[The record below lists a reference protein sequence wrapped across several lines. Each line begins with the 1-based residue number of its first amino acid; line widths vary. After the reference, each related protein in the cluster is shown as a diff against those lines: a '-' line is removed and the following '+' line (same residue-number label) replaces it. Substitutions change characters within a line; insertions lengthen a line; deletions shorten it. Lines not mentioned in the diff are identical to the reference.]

1 MSNTNPLA
9 LVTGASGGIGAEL
22 ARELAKNGHD
32 LVLVAR
38 NTSQLESLATELAQ
52 KHSISA
58 QTITADLGLPG
69 AGHALATDLASRGL
83 AIDVLVNNAG
93 YADFGNLWEADAGKI
108 DGMLTL
114 NMATLTELMHDLL
127 PGMVSRKRGRVLN
140 VASTAAFMPGP
151 LMSTYYA
158 TKAYVLSLSEG
169 VAEELKGTGVTVTAL
184 CPGPTATGFV
194 AKAEMEA
201 SKLFKGGKTMS
212 PTTVAE
218 IGVKGMLAGK
228 TVVITGTKNK
238 FQALTPK
245 FIPRRF
251 VPAAVKRAQAA
262 TH

>member
-1 MSNTNPLA
+1 MSNIKPLA
-9 LVTGASGGIGAEL
+9 LVTGASGGIGAEV
-22 ARELAKNGHD
+22 ARELAKKGHD

-38 NTSQLESLATELAQ
+38 NTTSLDALAAELSS
-52 KHSISA
+52 KHSVSA
-58 QTITADLGLPG
+58 QTITADLGKPG
-69 AGHALATDLASRGL
+69 AGHKLAEELASRGL
-83 AIDVLVNNAG
+83 SVDVLINNAG
-93 YADFGNLWEADAGKI
+93 YADFGNLWEADAAKI
-108 DGMLTL
+108 DGMLVL

-127 PGMVSRKRGRVLN
+127 PGMVSRKRGRVMN

-194 AKAEMEA
+194 AKAEMES

-212 PTTVAE
+212 PTKVAE
-218 IGVKGMLAGK
+218 IGVSGMLAGK
-228 TVVITGTKNK
+228 TVVITGSKNK
-238 FQALTPK
+238 MQALTPK
-245 FIPRRF
+245 FLPRRF